1 MLFTHTYPIRSRHT
15 EAKLDV
21 YILDETHR
29 QEMKAPIEGRPFV
42 LVIPGGGYSWK
53 SAREA
58 EPIAMRFLA
67 VGCNAAVLWYSV
79 APATF
84 PSALE
89 EAAQAMALIRSHEE
103 WNVGKV
109 FACGFSAG
117 GHLTASLGILW
128 NDPMLSLATGL
139 DPQSYRPDGVIL
151 SYPVITSGE
160 KRHDGSFR
168 NLLGDLYEDETA
180 REQVSLEKQ
189 VTEDAAPAF
198 IWHTY
203 TDAAVPVEN
212 SLMLASAYAE
222 KKRPMELHVFPAGY
236 HGLATCDFE
245 TLAMDGDT
253 YREAADWLPMVIRWI
268 GQQK

>member
-1 MLFTHTYPIRSRHT
+1 MLFTQTYPIRSRHT

-29 QEMKAPIEGRPFV
+29 KEMNAPINGRPFV

-67 VGCNAAVLWYSV
+67 AGYNAAVLWYST

-89 EAAQAMALIRSHEE
+89 EAAQAVAFIRSHEE

-139 DPQSYRPDGVIL
+139 DSQSYRPDGVIL

-168 NLLGDLYEDETA
+168 NLLGDRYGDEA
-180 REQVSLEKQ
+180 AMEPVSLEKQ
-189 VTEDAAPAF
+189 VTKDAAPAF

-203 TDAAVPVEN
+203 TDASVPVEN
-212 SLMLASAYAE
+212 SLLMAAAYAE
-222 KKRPMELHVFPAGY
+222 KKRPLELHVFPAGY

-245 TLAMDGDT
+245 TLAKDGAEFT
-253 YREAADWLPMVIRWI
+253 EAAAWMDMAIRWI
-268 GQQK
+268 KQQ

>member
-1 MLFTHTYPIRSRHT
+1 MLFTQTYPIRSRHT

-29 QEMKAPIEGRPFV
+29 QEMKAPIDGRPFV
-42 LVIPGGGYSWK
+42 LVIPGGGYAVTSK
-53 SAREA
+53 REA

-67 VGCNAAVLWYSV
+67 AGYNAAVLWYSV

-89 EAAQAMALIRSHEE
+89 EAAQAVALIRSHED
-103 WNVGKV
+103 WNVGKI

-128 NDPMLSLATGL
+128 NDPMLSVATGL

-168 NLLGDLYEDETA
+168 NLLGELYEDEVA

-212 SLMLASAYAE
+212 SLLLAGAYAE
-222 KKRPMELHVFPAGY
+222 KKRPMELHVFPAGH
-236 HGLATCDFE
+236 HGLATADAE
-245 TLAMDGDT
+245 TLTNGEP
-253 YREAADWLPMVIRWI
+253 YKEAADWLPMAIRWI
-268 GQQK
+268 SQQK

>member
-29 QEMKAPIEGRPFV
+29 QEMQAPINGRPFV
-42 LVIPGGGYSWK
+42 LVIPGGGYVHK

-67 VGCNAAVLWYSV
+67 AGYNAAVLWYTT

-89 EAAQAMALIRSHEE
+89 EAAQAVALIRSHEE

-117 GHLTASLGILW
+117 GHLTASLGVLW
-128 NDPMLSLATGL
+128 NDPLLAMATGL

-168 NLLGDLYEDETA
+168 NLLGELYEDETA

-212 SLMLASAYAE
+212 SLLLASAYAE
-222 KKRPMELHVFPAGY
+222 KKRPLEMHIFPTGW
-236 HGLATCDFE
+236 HGLATGDAQTNASPQTPYE
-245 TLAMDGDT
+245 T
-253 YREAADWLPMVIRWI
+253 ADWLPMAIRWI

>member
-42 LVIPGGGYSWK
+42 LVIPGGGYSMK

-67 VGCNAAVLWYSV
+67 AGYNAAVLWYST

-128 NDPMLSLATGL
+128 NDQMLSLATGL

-180 REQVSLEKQ
+180 MEQVSLEKQ

-203 TDAAVPVEN
+203 TDAVVPVEN

-222 KKRPMELHVFPAGY
+222 KKRPLELHVFPAGH
-236 HGLATCDFE
+236 HGLGTADNE
-245 TLAMDGDT
+245 TLTNGEL
-253 YREAADWLPMVIRWI
+253 YKEAADWLPMAIRWI

>member
-1 MLFTHTYPIRSRHT
+1 MLFTQTYPIRSRHT

-29 QEMKAPIEGRPFV
+29 KEMNAPINGRPFV

-67 VGCNAAVLWYSV
+67 AGYNTAVLWYST

-89 EAAQAMALIRSHEE
+89 EAAQAVAFIRSHEE

-128 NDPMLSLATGL
+128 NDPLLAIATGL
-139 DPQSYRPDGVIL
+139 APKLYRPDGVIL

-168 NLLGDLYEDETA
+168 NLLGDRYGEQA
-180 REQVSLEKQ
+180 AMEQVSLEKQ
-189 VTEDAAPAF
+189 VTKDAVPAF

-203 TDAAVPVEN
+203 TDASVPVEN
-212 SLMLASAYAE
+212 SLLMAAAYAE
-222 KKRPMELHVFPAGY
+222 KKRPLELHVFPVGY

-245 TLAMDGDT
+245 TLAKDGAEFT
-253 YREAADWLPMVIRWI
+253 EAAAWMDMAIRWI
-268 GQQK
+268 KQQ